1 MYFQAHPNTEVAMKV
16 FKEEQETK
24 RVIFNVDA
32 DLAARLE
39 NAKKNARQNG
49 KKLNVDEVVN
59 EALARYLDVAE
70 KQLSRMRRS
79 AQYGTDP
86 IAMGPSAHDVSEDA
100 GGDAGE
106 AATTAVQVRTP
117 GNLAPATSGSR
128 KGRPISE

>member
-1 MYFQAHPNTEVAMKV
+1 MKV
-16 FKEEQETK
+16 FKEEQEIK

-32 DLAARLE
+32 DLAVRLE

-59 EALARYLDVAE
+59 EALARYLDAAE

-79 AQYGTDP
+79 THYGTDP
-86 IAMGPSAHDVSEDA
+86 IVMGPSAHYTDGDA

-106 AATTAVQVRTP
+106 SASTTAVQVRTP